1 MIEYIKDHADRFK
14 VSRSLIITYP
24 RTITIPNGY
33 YPNIAEH
40 ENLKLEI
47 KNNISKD
54 TSYATNV
61 KGGMTKWTFFINRP
75 HFSKFLE
82 YVRCHHFVSNPEIFE
97 DFYKKAQIKA
107 AWGNELRKGDSVD
120 VHSHGNF
127 HLILY
132 LTKGSPL
139 ILPELNL
146 KITPSP
152 GDYYIFPPEVQH
164 YVEPHPDEDYRYNL
178 ICNFDLLPIWGGES
192 S

>member
-1 MIEYIKDHADRFK
+1 MIEYIKDHADKLK

-24 RTITIPNGY
+24 RTVAIPHGY
-33 YPNIAEH
+33 YPNKAEQ

-54 TSYATNV
+54 MSYATNV
-61 KGGMTKWTFFINRP
+61 RGGMTAWNFFINKP

-82 YVRCHHFVSNPEIFE
+82 YVRCQHQVSNPEIFE
-97 DFYKKAQIKA
+97 DFYKRVQIKT

-120 VHSHGNF
+120 RHTHGCF

-132 LTKGSPL
+132 LTGGAPL
-139 ILPELNL
+139 ILPELSL
-146 KITPSP
+146 KITPFP

-164 YVEPHPDEDYRYNL
+164 YVEPNPYEDYRYNL
-178 ICNFDLLPIWGGES
+178 ICNFDLLPRWETHA
-192 S
+192 